1 MHTYNIYYYIHVCT
15 LYVHCTILII
25 NVCMFVCTGLQNQ
38 RECIINEQLLIR
50 DDIQRVA
57 AELEILNNEIE
68 THIARNTICLRRTT
82 LSKRKK

>member
-1 MHTYNIYYYIHVCT
+1 MYNIN
-15 LYVHCTILII
+15 II

-38 RECIINEQLLIR
+38 KESIINEQLLIR

-68 THIARNTICLRRTT
+68 THIARNTI
-82 LSKRKK
+82 

>member
-1 MHTYNIYYYIHVCT
+1 MYVC
-15 LYVHCTILII
+15 LYVQVFRIKE
-25 NVCMFVCTGLQNQ
+25 NVY
-38 RECIINEQLLIR
+38 EQLFIR

-57 AELEILNNEIE
+57 AELESLNNEIE